1 MPEKASPKW
10 ELLDTFPQAFPT
22 VSCDFPHLKLLYCG
36 WINIFLEYFR
46 NWDMSC
52 FSSSFLYFYVGNI
65 FFNCIYPIFLHPIWI
80 IHQKEDVFIEMHEA
94 GAADGRAKHMGNFQQ
109 MGNFSRARFPY

>member
-1 MPEKASPKW
+1 
-10 ELLDTFPQAFPT
+10 
-22 VSCDFPHLKLLYCG
+22 
-36 WINIFLEYFR
+36 
-46 NWDMSC
+46 MSC

-94 GAADGRAKHMGNFQQ
+94 GAADGRAKHKWGT
-109 MGNFSRARFPY
+109 FSRWGTSLGQDSRTKPSPAVLLY